1 MKKII
6 YILIIIAILFGFYKL
21 LSIPP
26 KSINSDILNNT
37 DQVEFNF
44 ADSDL
49 IFYWGE
55 GCPHCE
61 NVEEFISTNN
71 VDQKVKINKK
81 EVYKNTDNQKE
92 LGNIASQYCPEAITN
107 GGIGVPLAFDVKNK
121 TCLQGDTPIIDFLK
135 QKIQ

>member
-1 MKKII
+1 VKKII
-6 YILIIIAILFGFYKL
+6 YILIIGVVLFGFYKI

-26 KSINSDILNNT
+26 KSTTSNTTDI
-37 DQVEFNF
+37 QVESNSNN
-44 ADSDL
+44 DYDL

-61 NVEEFISTNN
+61 NVEEFIAANN

-81 EVYKNTDNQKE
+81 EVYKNTDNQKDLE
-92 LGNIASQYCPEAITN
+92 NVVNQYCPDLN
-107 GGIGVPLAFDVKNK
+107 KGGIGVPLALDVQNK